1 MNFSTPSFYT
11 ILHSPPLLDTTDIR
25 LSYIF
30 NSIYHNNKS
39 NNEIYM
45 QKVKELDNLLKQ
57 EQYINSL
64 SLQILFNELIQNET
78 KFKCKGFKK
87 IILNYLFK
95 HIIDK
100 KWILLFIKTNCIDM
114 INEEEEEEDKIN
126 YIKSFYKMKS
136 VIGYK
141 NLEEYHILYDI
152 QKDLQLPSCV
162 WREILVS
169 CQDKQTMKTSDDLIN
184 QLLKYPFQ
192 QRNITDQWLKLFPSM
207 IHIPN
212 SIQTGLK
219 LHSATHSIEMNYF
232 IQTLISK
239 GYNFKPLSSSLTN
252 IIHEISI
259 QPILLELESQ
269 IEALTENLLM
279 HGNFTS
285 ITLYKEE
292 LLESIF
298 SFKVNSQNDTKELL
312 LKECAL
318 TLTDTPTEYLPLITL
333 CMIQLSSQFN
343 NNDDEQK
350 EKEMLTICFPF
361 WLQGLSKR
369 VDETLSLPGEINKD
383 NSNELKDLL
392 IFIYCYI
399 LFYSSHQ
406 QHHYSL
412 DMSFFEKEL
421 QCIWKAY
428 SFDRSFLFEDDE
440 DEDALSLMIEKL
452 LSILFSLH
460 SK

>member
-30 NSIYHNNKS
+30 DSIYHTNNNK

-45 QKVKELDNLLKQ
+45 QKVKELDNLLNQ

-78 KFKCKGFKK
+78 KFKCRGFKK
-87 IILNYLFK
+87 IILKYLFK
-95 HIIDK
+95 HIMNK

-114 INEEEEEEDKIN
+114 INDEEEVDRIN
-126 YIKSFYKMKS
+126 FIKSFYKMKS
-136 VIGYK
+136 TIGYK
-141 NLEEYHILYDI
+141 GLEEYHILYDI

-169 CQDKQTMKTSDDLIN
+169 CQDKQTTKISDGLIN
-184 QLLKYPFQ
+184 QLLNYPFQ

-212 SIQTGLK
+212 PIQTGLK
-219 LHSATHSIEMNYF
+219 LHSATHSMEMNYF

-239 GYNFKPLSSSLTN
+239 GYNFKPLSSSLIS
-252 IIHEISI
+252 IIHEASI
-259 QPILLELESQ
+259 QPVLLELESQ
-269 IEALTENLLM
+269 IETLIENSLM
-279 HGNFTS
+279 HGN
-285 ITLYKEE
+285 
-292 LLESIF
+292 
-298 SFKVNSQNDTKELL
+298 
-312 LKECAL
+312 
-318 TLTDTPTEYLPLITL
+318 
-333 CMIQLSSQFN
+333 
-343 NNDDEQK
+343 

-392 IFIYCYI
+392 NFIYCYI

-406 QHHYSL
+406 QYHYSL

-428 SFDRSFLFEDDE
+428 SFDRSFLFNDDE